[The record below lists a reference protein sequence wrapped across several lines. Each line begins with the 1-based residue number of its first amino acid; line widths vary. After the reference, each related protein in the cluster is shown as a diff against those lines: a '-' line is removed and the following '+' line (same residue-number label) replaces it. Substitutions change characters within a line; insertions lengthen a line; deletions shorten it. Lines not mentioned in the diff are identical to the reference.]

1 MDLEKSNFNTVEIA
15 LILLALGTG
24 IIHLYVGYQASYM
37 NLVVAGLGFLGG
49 VALFTVEKIRKYTVA
64 AAIPFT
70 AVQFALAYRSYG
82 LNPTSTV
89 IIDKIIQSAL
99 IILCAFYLYR
109 NRS

>member
-1 MDLEKSNFNTVEIA
+1 MDLEELNFNTLEIA

-37 NLVVAGLGFLGG
+37 NLVVAGLGFRG

-82 LNPTSTV
+82 LNPISTV
-89 IIDKIIQSAL
+89 LIDKIIQSAL